1 MLREEKVPEL
11 DEYLERTK
19 PKDGILALMAGT
31 VAAWIG
37 TNNYGYERVAD
48 GSLQVAMPDFAVVS
62 VVAVAVAGG
71 LTMRMVR
78 NWRIV
83 KFYKVE

>member
-1 MLREEKVPEL
+1 
-11 DEYLERTK
+11 
-19 PKDGILALMAGT
+19 
-31 VAAWIG
+31 
-37 TNNYGYERVAD
+37 
-48 GSLQVAMPDFAVVS
+48 MPDFAVVS

-78 NWRIV
+78 NWRIE